1 MAENRQART
10 NRTKTHK
17 LNPQFDSTTIPGIK
31 KTNDY
36 FLHALARGEIDGR
49 NVGAANGLIHNQ
61 IQILQIEYSA
71 EKLKEMERLLEK
83 AEETA
88 KSTMQTTLRLGELVT
103 VELLSLLP
111 ENLRLPVIE
120 AIRARRKELREQAA
134 TMSPEAFRYVLER
147 EAERLQEIMAIEN
160 KQTRKLVFDYYDRH
174 GALDSDTPKPPKSQ
188 TFGDS
193 VQSQAA

>member
-17 LNPQFDSTTIPGIK
+17 LNPQFDSTTISAIK

-71 EKLKEMERLLEK
+71 EKLKEMEKLLEK

-120 AIRARRKELREQAA
+120 AIRARRKELREQTA
-134 TMSPEAFRYVLER
+134 TMPLEAFRYVLER
-147 EAERLQEIMAIEN
+147 EACI
-160 KQTRKLVFDYYDRH
+160 
-174 GALDSDTPKPPKSQ
+174 
-188 TFGDS
+188 
-193 VQSQAA
+193 